1 VEMSQTAGEA
11 ALRPDRMPGVAELF
25 DRLGLALVGTD
36 RGGLVRLWN
45 DRATEIYGW
54 SRTQALDRSVLE
66 LNVGPA
72 ERAQA
77 EEIMAALAHGERWAG
92 QFVALAAD
100 GTAVPVYVIDLPL
113 FAEDGSPDGA
123 LGVSFALEGEL
134 GAGLGDQLRMFQQE
148 QQLEERVRQRERAQ
162 LRERLHRDVGQ
173 YATLLRTELSTL
185 AGRIGGDDAAVVVR
199 AIAHTDAL
207 LDALH
212 GVLDELEKPGVFRSG
227 VRVQVESLV
236 AAAAARCGWDTSMEG
251 LELLEHLPADDALA
265 ELVVRFVHTAVDNA
279 QRHAEARRVQV
290 RCRAQEGSLHLEVAD
305 DGVGAQGGQAGHGL
319 GLLAQQV
326 AGHGGALGVDTAP
339 GAGLRLQLEV
349 PW

>member
-1 VEMSQTAGEA
+1 MHDVAGEEG
-11 ALRPDRMPGVAELF
+11 LRPDHLPGAAQLF

-36 RGGLVRLWN
+36 GAGLVRLWN
-45 DRATEIYGW
+45 DRATDIYGW
-54 SRTQALDRSVLE
+54 SRAQALDRSVLE

-77 EEIMAALAHGERWAG
+77 EEIMAALTQGQRWAG
-92 QFVALAAD
+92 QFVARAAD

-113 FAEDGSPDGA
+113 FAEDGGPDGA
-123 LGVSFALEGEL
+123 LGVSFALDGEL
-134 GAGLGDQLRMFQQE
+134 GAGLGDQLRVFQQE
-148 QQLEERVRQRERAQ
+148 QLLEERVRQQERAQ

-173 YATLLRTELSTL
+173 YATLLRTELFTL
-185 AGRIGGDDAAVVVR
+185 AARSDGDDGAVVARGVG
-199 AIAHTDAL
+199 HTDAL

-212 GVLDELEKPGVFRSG
+212 GVLDDLEEPSGYRSG

-251 LELLEHLPADDALA
+251 LAVLEHLPADDALA
-265 ELVVRFVHTAVDNA
+265 KLVVRFVHTAVDNV
-279 QRHAEARRVQV
+279 QRHAHARRVEV
-290 RCRAQEGSLHLEVAD
+290 RCRRQEGSLHLEVAD
-305 DGVGAQGGQAGHGL
+305 DGVGAQGEQAGHGL
-319 GLLAQQV
+319 GLVAQQV
-326 AGHGGALGVDTAP
+326 AAHGGALGVDTAP

>member
-1 VEMSQTAGEA
+1 MTRGAVP
-11 ALRPDRMPGVAELF
+11 RPDRMPGVAELF

-36 RGGLVRLWN
+36 RAGQVRLWN

-77 EEIMAALAHGERWAG
+77 EEIMAALSRGERWAG
-92 QFVALAAD
+92 QFVAMAAD

-113 FAEDGSPDGA
+113 FAEDGTSDGA
-123 LGVSFALEGEL
+123 LGVSFALEAEL
-134 GAGLGDQLRMFQQE
+134 GAGLGDQLRVFQEE
-148 QQLEERVRQRERAQ
+148 QLLEERVRQRERAQ

-173 YATLLRTELSTL
+173 YATLLRTELSSL
-185 AGRIGGDDAAVVVR
+185 AGRLGGDDGAVVAR
-199 AIAHTDAL
+199 ALGHIDAL

-212 GVLDELEKPGVFRSG
+212 GVLDDLEEPSGYRTG
-227 VRVQVESLV
+227 VRVQVEALV
-236 AAAAARCGWDTSMEG
+236 EAAAARCEWDTSMEG

-265 ELVVRFVHTAVDNA
+265 ELVVRFVHTAVDNV
-279 QRHAEARRVQV
+279 QRHAHARRVEV
-290 RCRAQEGSLHLEVAD
+290 RCRRQEGSLHLEVAD
-305 DGVGAQGGQAGHGL
+305 DGVGAQGVQAGHGL
-319 GLLAQQV
+319 GLVAQQV
-326 AGHGGALGVDTAP
+326 AAHGGAMGVDTAP